1 MPTSDL
7 TETFELEL
15 VHNNVKYSVL
25 VNRYGAINFLVKLN
39 ESEVCTEIRDLENGT
54 LLVTC
59 SGESQ
64 TCYFE
69 EEMERYKVVIGRTL
83 TIFEKEN
90 DPSVLRSRNAG
101 RLLQYLVKDGE
112 HVKVGDTYGE
122 MESMKMVINLEI
134 KKAGGRLS

>member
-25 VNRYGAINFLVKLN
+25 VNRYGPINFLVKLN
-39 ESEVCTEIRDLENGT
+39 DSEVCTEIRDLQNGT

-59 SGESQ
+59 SDESQ
-64 TCYFE
+64 TCHLE
-69 EEMERYKVVIGRTL
+69 EELERYKVMIGRTL
-83 TIFEKEN
+83 TIFDKEN

-101 RLLQYLVKDGE
+101 RLLQYLVKDGDY
-112 HVKVGDTYGE
+112 VSVGETY
-122 MESMKMVINLEI
+122 
-134 KKAGGRLS
+134 AGKI